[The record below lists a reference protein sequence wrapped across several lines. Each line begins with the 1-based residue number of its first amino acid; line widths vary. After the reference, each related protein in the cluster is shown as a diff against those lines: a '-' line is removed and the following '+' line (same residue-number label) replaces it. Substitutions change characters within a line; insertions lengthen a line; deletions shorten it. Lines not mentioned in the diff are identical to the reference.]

1 MRKTDVSTELLQQRI
16 AEAQE
21 AQAAKDGSD
30 ADVAAKLVAD
40 LEHLL
45 QDMV

>member
-1 MRKTDVSTELLQQRI
+1 LQQRI
-16 AEAQE
+16 AEAQQ
-21 AQAAKDGSD
+21 AQAGKDGPE
-30 ADVAAKLVAD
+30 ADIAAKLVAD